1 MNAAIARYRSV
12 QVTTSS
18 REQVLL
24 MLWDGVFRFLDEARA
39 AHKRGDR
46 SVFAERLQ
54 RAHAILDEFAVTLD
68 SKHAPELCER
78 LRALY
83 LFSMGRLAEATF
95 AFELQAVE
103 DVARVLDPVY
113 QAFREILRK

>member
-1 MNAAIARYRSV
+1 MIA
-12 QVTTSS
+12 
-18 REQVLL
+18 
-24 MLWDGVFRFLDEARA
+24 G
-39 AHKRGDR
+39 
-46 SVFAERLQ
+46 
-54 RAHAILDEFAVTLD
+54 HAV
-68 SKHAPELCER
+68 
-78 LRALY
+78 RALY